1 MYVRTFTELLL
12 LSFFSSNLPSP
23 SSSRI
28 RIALSAPSL
37 FPLCLNFFSF
47 KSIDKSSCFP
57 GRVRQNP
64 STVDFPTTGTTPF
77 GSEFDPIYRGRVS
90 QLCQL
95 YEVLFPREKVKVHTV
110 DERGRSILFTEC
122 HSYITNKEN

>member
-1 MYVRTFTELLL
+1 MKDRCFRLTNEYVTTYGTIFIHMYVRTFTELLL

-23 SSSRI
+23 SSSSI

-47 KSIDKSSCFP
+47 KSTDKSSCFP
-57 GRVRQNP
+57 GRVRQKP

-77 GSEFDPIYRGRVS
+77 GSEFDPIVNEYHNRANYMKFFS
-90 QLCQL
+90 
-95 YEVLFPREKVKVHTV
+95 PTKK
-110 DERGRSILFTEC
+110 
-122 HSYITNKEN
+122 